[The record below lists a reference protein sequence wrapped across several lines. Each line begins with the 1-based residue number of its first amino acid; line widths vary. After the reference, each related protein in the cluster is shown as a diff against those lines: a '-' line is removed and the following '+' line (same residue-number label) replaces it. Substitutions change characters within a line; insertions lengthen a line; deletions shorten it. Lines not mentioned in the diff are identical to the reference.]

1 MLKRYRMEGYLAG
14 AAAARTG
21 DEMSGPALLLAG
33 LAVTGSETAA
43 STLLAGLMVA
53 AAVGGPVFG
62 ALLDRARRPG
72 RLLAWALAV
81 YAGALLLILAVLGR
95 LPLAVVVAIAVGAG
109 LLGPALAGGWT
120 SQLPR
125 VVGPERL
132 PRANALDAM
141 TFNAAGLAG
150 PALAG
155 TIAALAGAPAGMV
168 VAAVLI
174 LAALPV
180 AWTLPATRT
189 PPAGG
194 RAVRSFGR
202 DLAAGVGAIVRVR
215 ALAAATAVSV
225 VSCVGQGVLLACA
238 PLLGARVFGSADRG
252 ALLLSGVA
260 AAALAANAVLARRPG
275 LLRPDTVVWGS
286 ALVLAV
292 ALLLAATERPALVAV
307 AALVAGAGEGPQLTA
322 LFAVRHREAPERLRG
337 QVFTTG
343 ASLKITGYAV
353 GAGAAGP
360 LAAWSLPGALAVAA
374 AVQVAAAS
382 CALIGAG
389 PRQERVAP
397 ANSRR

>member
-1 MLKRYRMEGYLAG
+1 MLKRYRMGCYVAG
-14 AAAARTG
+14 AASARAG

-62 ALLDRARRPG
+62 ALLDRVERPG

-81 YAGALLLILAVLGR
+81 YAGALLLILGTLGR
-95 LPLAVVVAIAVGAG
+95 LPLAAVAAIAVGAG

-141 TFNAAGLAG
+141 TFNAAALAG

-155 TIAALAGAPAGMV
+155 AVAALAGAPAGMV
-168 VAAVLI
+168 VAAALI

-189 PPAGG
+189 PRSRTPGG
-194 RAVRSFGR
+194 RSFGR

-275 LLRPDTVVWGS
+275 PLRPDTVVWGS

-292 ALLLAATERPALVAV
+292 ALLLAATERPVLVAV
-307 AALVAGAGEGPQLTA
+307 AALVAGVGEGPQLTA

-382 CALIGAG
+382 CALVGAG

>member
-1 MLKRYRMEGYLAG
+1 MECYVAG

-21 DEMSGPALLLAG
+21 DEMSGPALMLAG

-81 YAGALLLILAVLGR
+81 YAGALLLILGVLGR
-95 LPLAVVVAIAVGAG
+95 LPLAAVAAIAVGAG

-155 TIAALAGAPAGMV
+155 AVAALAGAPAGMV

-202 DLAAGVGAIVRVR
+202 DLVAGVRAIVGVR

-389 PRQERVAP
+389 PRQDRMAP